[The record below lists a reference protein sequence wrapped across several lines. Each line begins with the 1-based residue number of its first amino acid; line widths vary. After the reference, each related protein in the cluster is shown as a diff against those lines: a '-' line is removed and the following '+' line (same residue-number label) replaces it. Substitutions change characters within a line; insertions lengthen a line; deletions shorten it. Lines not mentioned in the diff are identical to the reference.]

1 MIRRCEVLY
10 AALLASIYSYG
21 QVAQRKRTL
30 VNYSNN
36 ENYNTSIYSLLLA
49 LLALL
54 SVVIVVV
61 VSVVVLLLVVVVV
74 ALALAGQCIHLHV
87 VAQLESEFLR

>member
-1 MIRRCEVLY
+1 MRREAGREGGRRGKERELIDTPSEVLY
-10 AALLASIYSYG
+10 AALFASIYSYG

-49 LLALL
+49 LFALL
-54 SVVIVVV
+54 S
-61 VSVVVLLLVVVVV
+61 LLL
-74 ALALAGQCIHLHV
+74 LL
-87 VAQLESEFLR
+87 